1 MFAKPLFV
9 LRINKLETKTINM
22 QKHMKKQKW
31 NQQNPQTQKQ
41 NKGERDG
48 KKRNDK
54 KQKKEKENMDLSICI
69 FVAFIS
75 LCRFVFFCC
84 FFMLFFASNGQVHL
98 FSVLMCFFPHL
109 FCFLFFFFGFEDLL
123 FDFPFVFLLFCCF
136 SSVKNIRTNNRGE
149 SRLGSRSPSYGSR
162 MLCKNGLL

>member
-1 MFAKPLFV
+1 M
-9 LRINKLETKTINM
+9 
-22 QKHMKKQKW
+22 
-31 NQQNPQTQKQ
+31 
-41 NKGERDG
+41 G
-48 KKRNDK
+48 KKGTTKSK
-54 KQKKEKENMDLSICI
+54 KRKRKHGLVHLYFCCIYFSFSICF
-69 FVAFIS
+69 FV
-75 LCRFVFFCC
+75 V

-98 FSVLMCFFPHL
+98 FSVLMCFFPIY
-109 FCFLFFFFGFEDLL
+109 FASFVFFFFGFEDLL